1 MLSWIKRQMGYS
13 TTPSA
18 PPKGAKGEPRL
29 APKSSYDAAKTHKDN
44 TRHWSNAD
52 GLSANAGNSAEV
64 RRILRNR
71 SRYED
76 GNNSYVN
83 GLTGDRANETI
94 GTGPRLQLTLPERF
108 DDPDFQV
115 GVDVR
120 PDLARAVEHR
130 FKGWC
135 EAIGLLDKLLVM
147 DESDTREGE
156 VFAFRFVNP
165 KSRDA
170 VQLDVRL
177 YEADQVDTP
186 DFDYSAANA
195 VPGIVFDEF
204 GNPEWYHVLKSHPGD
219 ATAGYFGGFGG
230 QPYEKI
236 PARQMIHWFRPRRAG
251 QARGIPAF
259 TSSLPLN
266 AILRRVTLASALTA
280 EAQSRINAVIEQEH
294 ALPDYSGTGAG
305 TQPDDGGEEIQFAG
319 THAMVLS
326 AGQTAKAL
334 AATAPGPAYSSFK
347 GEILT
352 EAGRP
357 INAPGNISRGTSA
370 DMNYSSGRLDMQ
382 QWQRAIR
389 IRRRRLERIVLD
401 WLFRAWVAEAVLIP
415 GYLPAGLP
423 PLTEWRW
430 NWRWD
435 AFTSIDPVKDATAA
449 TERLANGT
457 STLDRECGDLGE
469 DWEEVQD
476 QRLIEEAREIRRRKE
491 MKLGPKA
498 GAAKPTTKP
507 APVPADGKDEDAAED
522 AADE

>member
-1 MLSWIKRQMGYS
+1 MLTWIKRQLGFS
-13 TTPSA
+13 ATRPA
-18 PPKGAKGEPRL
+18 PPKGEPRL
-29 APKSSYDAAKTHKDN
+29 APKAKYDAAATHKDN

-52 GLSANAGNSAEV
+52 GLSANSANSSEV

-94 GTGPRLQLTLPERF
+94 GTGPRLQLTLPETF
-108 DDPDFQV
+108 ADPDFQV
-115 GVDVR
+115 DVGVK
-120 PDLARAVEHR
+120 PDLARAVEL
-130 FKGWC
+130 KWQGWC
-135 EAIGLLDKLLVM
+135 KAVGLLDKLLVM

-156 VFAFRFVNP
+156 VFAFKFTNP
-165 KSRDA
+165 YSPDG
-170 VQLDVRL
+170 VQLDLRL
-177 YEADQVDTP
+177 YEADQIDTP
-186 DFDYSAANA
+186 DFDYSATNA
-195 VPGIVFDEF
+195 VPGIVFDQF
-204 GNPEWYHVLKSHPGD
+204 GNPVEYHVLKSHPGD
-219 ATAGYFGGFGG
+219 TTAGIFGSYGSND
-230 QPYEKI
+230 YDRV

-266 AILRRVTLASALTA
+266 AILRRYTLASALTA

-334 AATAPGPAYSSFK
+334 THTSPAPGYSDFK
-347 GEILT
+347 AEILT
-352 EAGRP
+352 ESGRP
-357 INAPGNISRGTSA
+357 INAPGNVSRGTSK

-389 IRRRRLERIVLD
+389 IRRARFERIVLNVLFSE
-401 WLFRAWVAEAVLIP
+401 WLRLALITP
-415 GYLPAGLP
+415 GYLPEGLP
-423 PLTEWRW
+423 PVAEWKIK
-430 NWRWD
+430 WRWD

-449 TERLANGT
+449 TERLTNGT

-476 QRLIEEAREIRRRKE
+476 QRLVEEAREIRRRKE

-498 GAAKPTTKP
+498 GAATPKP
-507 APVPADGKDEDAAED
+507 AAPAPAPADDSTDEEV
-522 AADE
+522 AADG